1 MAAAT
6 TTTALARPA
15 DGGQVRR
22 TAVSCTACSLRDI
35 CLPGALDS
43 AQREVFDRSM
53 RRRKPLGRDQS
64 LYVAGR
70 PAHSV
75 YAVRSGSLKA
85 CAVDSRGEEYVLGFF
100 LPGDVLGLESLAGAR
115 FDHFVLALEPTLYCE
130 IPGATLEHLMCQ
142 VTPLRRQFMSIV
154 NERMGQAR
162 QQSFIKSRHDACAR
176 LATLLLDLVER
187 RARRGLLSHDLHLSM
202 DRRDIAKYLGLTV
215 ETVSRS
221 FTQLHREGVLD
232 VHGKQIVLLDTA
244 ALERSCGI
252 TPTLDAAPARRLS

>member
-1 MAAAT
+1 MGAASS
-6 TTTALARPA
+6 TAACESA
-15 DGGQVRR
+15 GGGVARR
-22 TAVSCTACSLRDI
+22 TTVSCTACSLRDM
-35 CLPGALDS
+35 CLPGALD
-43 AQREVFDRSM
+43 AGQRESFDQSM
-53 RRRKPLGRDQS
+53 RRRKPLARDES

-100 LPGDVLGLESLAGAR
+100 LPGEVLGLESLAGAR
-115 FDHFVLALEPTLYCE
+115 YDHFVVALEPTLYCE

-154 NERMGQAR
+154 NDRMGQAR
-162 QQSFIKSRHDACAR
+162 QQSFIKSRRDAHAR

-187 RARRGLLSHDLHLSM
+187 RARRGLSADRFRLSM

-221 FTQLHREGVLD
+221 FTRFHRERVLE
-232 VHGKQIVLLDTA
+232 VRGKQIERLDTT
-244 ALERSCGI
+244 ALERICGI
-252 TPTLDAAPARRLS
+252 ANQESAP